1 MGPYLTLS
9 MIGLLEVYSASSY
22 RLLQADEN
30 TKSLLL
36 RQLIFIF
43 LSWSVIFLARSV
55 KLHYLLHPKIAGYG
69 LALSIFFLVLV
80 VGYFSIEFIHGFS
93 SAKQSSTVKKVEPKS
108 IPTTLNVA
116 LIGSD
121 ARSKDENGR
130 SDSLLVA
137 QYNQKTQQ
145 AKLISIMRDSYVDI
159 PGYGMN
165 KINAAY
171 SYGGVDLL
179 NQTLKEN
186 FKFEA
191 PYYASITFQDFIDCV
206 NELFPG
212 GVKID
217 AEKSLDLD
225 GVYINKGEQ
234 VMDGNTLLQ
243 YARFRE
249 DKEGD
254 FGRIRRQQQ
263 VIKAISQ
270 QLKDVTSIFKL
281 PKAVGKLLGSIQ
293 TNLPESVLLD
303 CGMDFLKDIC

>member
-1 MGPYLTLS
+1 

-43 LSWSVIFLARSV
+43 LSWI
-55 KLHYLLHPKIAGYG
+55 
-69 LALSIFFLVLV
+69 
-80 VGYFSIEFIHGFS
+80 
-93 SAKQSSTVKKVEPKS
+93 
-108 IPTTLNVA
+108 
-116 LIGSD
+116 
-121 ARSKDENGR
+121 
-130 SDSLLVA
+130 
-137 QYNQKTQQ
+137 
-145 AKLISIMRDSYVDI
+145 
-159 PGYGMN
+159 
-165 KINAAY
+165 
-171 SYGGVDLL
+171 
-179 NQTLKEN
+179 
-186 FKFEA
+186 EA

>member
-1 MGPYLTLS
+1 MKVSQKIILS
-9 MIGLLEVYSASSY
+9 I
-22 RLLQADEN
+22 
-30 TKSLLL
+30 LLL
-36 RQLIFIF
+36 LT
-43 LSWSVIFLARSV
+43 
-55 KLHYLLHPKIAGYG
+55 
-69 LALSIFFLVLV
+69 LV

-108 IPTTLNVA
+108 VPTTLNVA

-191 PYYASITFQDFIDCV
+191 PYYASITFIDCV

-281 PKAVGKLLGSIQ
+281 PKAVGKLLGGIQ

-303 CGMDFLKDIC
+303 CGMDFLKDNNKKIDTLSVPVDGSWDFNDNTPSGSVLELDLTKNQEAIKKFLNN

>member
-1 MGPYLTLS
+1 MEEWKKKNQIQL
-9 MIGLLEVYSASSY
+9 
-22 RLLQADEN
+22 RWNEN
-30 TKSLLL
+30 FIRKFVKSLSLINSEQAG
-36 RQLIFIF
+36 RQEIEIFVV
-43 LSWSVIFLARSV
+43 SESSV
-55 KLHYLLHPKIAGYG
+55 KQFFYRTQFHLYAEEGIAEINPILFRSLEELPDECLCAKKRVVLCDAASYQNGLETEKTKIYPISLKGANIHLYHIAQELH
-69 LALSIFFLVLV
+69 
-80 VGYFSIEFIHGFS
+80 
-93 SAKQSSTVKKVEPKS
+93 
-108 IPTTLNVA
+108 
-116 LIGSD
+116 
-121 ARSKDENGR
+121 
-130 SDSLLVA
+130 
-137 QYNQKTQQ
+137 
-145 AKLISIMRDSYVDI
+145 
-159 PGYGMN
+159 
-165 KINAAY
+165 
-171 SYGGVDLL
+171 LL

-303 CGMDFLKDIC
+303 CGMDFLKDNNKKIDTLSVPVDGSWDFNDNTPSGSVLELDLTKNQEAIKKFLNN

>member
-1 MGPYLTLS
+1 MKVSQKIILS
-9 MIGLLEVYSASSY
+9 I
-22 RLLQADEN
+22 
-30 TKSLLL
+30 LLL
-36 RQLIFIF
+36 LT
-43 LSWSVIFLARSV
+43 
-55 KLHYLLHPKIAGYG
+55 
-69 LALSIFFLVLV
+69 LV

-108 IPTTLNVA
+108 VPTTLNVA

-303 CGMDFLKDIC
+303 CGMDFLKDNNKKIDTLSVPVDGSWDFNDNTPSGSVLELDLTKILLLC

>member
-1 MGPYLTLS
+1 MKVSQKIILS
-9 MIGLLEVYSASSY
+9 I
-22 RLLQADEN
+22 
-30 TKSLLL
+30 LLL
-36 RQLIFIF
+36 LT
-43 LSWSVIFLARSV
+43 
-55 KLHYLLHPKIAGYG
+55 
-69 LALSIFFLVLV
+69 LV

-108 IPTTLNVA
+108 VPTTLNVA

-293 TNLPESVLLD
+293 TNLSESVLLD
-303 CGMDFLKDIC
+303 CGMDFLKDNNKKIDTLSVPVDGSWDFNDNTPSGGVLELDLTKNQEAIKKFLNN

>member
-1 MGPYLTLS
+1 MKVFQKIILS
-9 MIGLLEVYSASSY
+9 V
-22 RLLQADEN
+22 
-30 TKSLLL
+30 LLL
-36 RQLIFIF
+36 LT
-43 LSWSVIFLARSV
+43 
-55 KLHYLLHPKIAGYG
+55 
-69 LALSIFFLVLV
+69 LV
-80 VGYFSIEFIHGFS
+80 VGFFSIEFVHGFS
-93 SAKQSSTVKKVEPKS
+93 SAKQTSTVKKVDPKS
-108 IPTTLNVA
+108 VPTTLNVA

-130 SDSLLVA
+130 SDSLMVA
-137 QYNQKTQQ
+137 QYDQKTQQ

-159 PGYGMN
+159 PGYGMD

-171 SYGGVDLL
+171 SYGGIDLL

-206 NELFPG
+206 NELFPD

-225 GVYINKGEQ
+225 GVYKKGKQ

-249 DKEGD
+249 DEEGD

-303 CGMDFLKDIC
+303 CGMDFLKDDNKKIDTLSVPVDGSWDFNDNTPSGSVLELDLTKNQEAIKKFLNN

>member
-1 MGPYLTLS
+1 

>member
-1 MGPYLTLS
+1 
-9 MIGLLEVYSASSY
+9 
-22 RLLQADEN
+22 
-30 TKSLLL
+30 
-36 RQLIFIF
+36 
-43 LSWSVIFLARSV
+43 
-55 KLHYLLHPKIAGYG
+55 
-69 LALSIFFLVLV
+69 
-80 VGYFSIEFIHGFS
+80 
-93 SAKQSSTVKKVEPKS
+93 
-108 IPTTLNVA
+108 
-116 LIGSD
+116 
-121 ARSKDENGR
+121 
-130 SDSLLVA
+130 
-137 QYNQKTQQ
+137 
-145 AKLISIMRDSYVDI
+145 
-159 PGYGMN
+159 MN

-206 NELFPG
+206 NELFPD
-212 GVKID
+212 GVEID

-225 GVYINKGEQ
+225 GVYIKKGKQ

-249 DKEGD
+249 DEEGD

-281 PKAVGKLLGSIQ
+281 PKAGENYLAVSKRIFLRVCYWIAVWISSKTIIKRSIHYPYQ
-293 TNLPESVLLD
+293 
-303 CGMDFLKDIC
+303 

>member
-1 MGPYLTLS
+1 MKVSQKIILS
-9 MIGLLEVYSASSY
+9 I
-22 RLLQADEN
+22 
-30 TKSLLL
+30 LLL
-36 RQLIFIF
+36 LT
-43 LSWSVIFLARSV
+43 
-55 KLHYLLHPKIAGYG
+55 
-69 LALSIFFLVLV
+69 LV

-108 IPTTLNVA
+108 VPTHTKC
-116 LIGSD
+116 GFDWFRCSFERRK
-121 ARSKDENGR
+121 RSLGFTSGCTIQPENTT
-130 SDSLLVA
+130 S
-137 QYNQKTQQ
+137 KTD
-145 AKLISIMRDSYVDI
+145 LYHERFICRYSRLRNE
-159 PGYGMN
+159 MN

>member
-1 MGPYLTLS
+1 MNECAYNGGTVETEY
-9 MIGLLEVYSASSY
+9 V
-22 RLLQADEN
+22 
-30 TKSLLL
+30 L
-36 RQLIFIF
+36 RGN
-43 LSWSVIFLARSV
+43 
-55 KLHYLLHPKIAGYG
+55 Y
-69 LALSIFFLVLV
+69 
-80 VGYFSIEFIHGFS
+80 
-93 SAKQSSTVKKVEPKS
+93 
-108 IPTTLNVA
+108 
-116 LIGSD
+116 
-121 ARSKDENGR
+121 
-130 SDSLLVA
+130 
-137 QYNQKTQQ
+137 
-145 AKLISIMRDSYVDI
+145 
-159 PGYGMN
+159 MN
-165 KINAAY
+165 
-171 SYGGVDLL
+171 LL

-303 CGMDFLKDIC
+303 CGMDFLKNNNKKIDTLSVPVDGSWDFNDNTPSGSVLELDLTKNQEAIKKFLNN

>member
-1 MGPYLTLS
+1 MKVFQKIILS
-9 MIGLLEVYSASSY
+9 V
-22 RLLQADEN
+22 
-30 TKSLLL
+30 LLL
-36 RQLIFIF
+36 LT
-43 LSWSVIFLARSV
+43 
-55 KLHYLLHPKIAGYG
+55 
-69 LALSIFFLVLV
+69 LV
-80 VGYFSIEFIHGFS
+80 VGFFSIEFVHGFS
-93 SAKQSSTVKKVEPKS
+93 SAKQTSTVKKVAPKS
-108 IPTTLNVA
+108 VPTTLNVA

-130 SDSLLVA
+130 SDSL
-137 QYNQKTQQ
+137 TQQ

-159 PGYGMN
+159 PGYGMD

-206 NELFPG
+206 NELFPD

-225 GVYINKGEQ
+225 GVYIKKGKQ

-249 DKEGD
+249 DEEGD

-303 CGMDFLKDIC
+303 CGMDFLKDDNKKIDTLSVPVDGSWDFNDNTPSGSVLELDLTKNQEAIKKFLNN

>member
-1 MGPYLTLS
+1 MKVFQKIILS
-9 MIGLLEVYSASSY
+9 V
-22 RLLQADEN
+22 
-30 TKSLLL
+30 LLL
-36 RQLIFIF
+36 LT
-43 LSWSVIFLARSV
+43 
-55 KLHYLLHPKIAGYG
+55 
-69 LALSIFFLVLV
+69 LV
-80 VGYFSIEFIHGFS
+80 VGFFSIEFVHGFS
-93 SAKQSSTVKKVEPKS
+93 SAKQTSTVKKVDPKS
-108 IPTTLNVA
+108 VPTTLNVA

-130 SDSLLVA
+130 SDSLMVA
-137 QYNQKTQQ
+137 QYDQKTQQ

-159 PGYGMN
+159 PGYGMD

-191 PYYASITFQDFIDCV
+191 PYYASITFQDFID
-206 NELFPG
+206 
-212 GVKID
+212 
-217 AEKSLDLD
+217 
-225 GVYINKGEQ
+225 GVYIKKGKQ

-249 DKEGD
+249 DEEGD

-303 CGMDFLKDIC
+303 CGMDFLKDDNKKIDTLSVPVDGSWDFNDNTPSGSVLELDLTKNQEAIKKFLNN